1 MREPKYNFQGAF
13 ATALLRGGRKPLT
26 TKGTKVHDIEPAA
39 RIQEYRSSTDTPLAL
54 GRLFSCI
61 TRDVGTVIVAIRDSA
76 LAEALVN

>member
-13 ATALLRGGRKPLT
+13 ATALLRGGGKPLT

-39 RIQEYRSSTDTPLAL
+39 DTRVPQQHRTPLAL

-61 TRDVGTVIVAIRDSA
+61 TRDVGTVIVAIRLTIVYFGA
-76 LAEALVN
+76 L